1 MCICLESTITSKLF
15 VVLLNVT
22 FKFGIMPSY
31 NLLIA
36 IQAEAK
42 EKIKE
47 RLISN
52 ASSVSRFSI
61 LIYSYRVEKK
71 VMYF

>member
-1 MCICLESTITSKLF
+1 MCICLESSITSKLF

-22 FKFGIMPSY
+22 FKFGIVPSY

-42 EKIKE
+42 GKKKINFKCKFC
-47 RLISN
+47 IK
-52 ASSVSRFSI
+52 I
-61 LIYSYRVEKK
+61 
-71 VMYF
+71 